1 MRSPRRRA
9 ALGAMLAGLLSVS
22 SVVHAQD
29 RSATVDV
36 VKILSFSCS
45 VCLSSESQDRPI
57 SAAVRAQ
64 GGRFVS
70 APVPTHPEDKIGPRE
85 RVYYAAR
92 DMNSQL
98 GDAVKASLY
107 KGSQE
112 QELPL
117 YDFVQVY
124 AWLSRDLP
132 EQEAFFTPLF
142 ERAKKAQSQES
153 LARALRLAIG
163 SGVDALPTYLFI
175 QNGRVVASLDP
186 KHPQATSMTALRELV
201 IAKIEELNKSN
212 P

>member
-1 MRSPRRRA
+1 MTATRRLI
-9 ALGAMLAGLLSVS
+9 LGAAVAASLASVS
-22 SVVHAQD
+22 SVVSAQE
-29 RSATVDV
+29 RSTTVDV

-45 VCLSSESQDRPI
+45 VCLASEAQDRPI
-57 SAAVRAQ
+57 AAAARAQ

-92 DMNSQL
+92 DINSQL
-98 GDAVKASLY
+98 GDAVKASMY

-112 QELPL
+112 QGLPL

-132 EQEAFFTPLF
+132 EQEAFFTTLF
-142 ERAKKAQSQES
+142 ERAKQPQSQEA
-153 LARALRLAIG
+153 LARALRLALG
-163 SGVDALPTYLFI
+163 SGVEALPTYLLI
-175 QNGRVVASLDP
+175 QNGRVVATFDP
-186 KHPQATSMTALRELV
+186 KHPQASSLTALRELV
-201 IAKIEELNKSN
+201 TEKIEELNKAS